1 MTTTDRRDEG
11 ADVRFSYEESLVT
24 AIDVEI
30 GVAASGDSK
39 ADALAELAD
48 ALALHEGGGEEIE
61 DEDAFLREIGLD
73 PSEVMM
79 KQTPPWS
86 E

>member
-1 MTTTDRRDEG
+1 MATTDRRDEQDG
-11 ADVRFSYEESLVT
+11 VRFTYEEDLVT
-24 AIDVEI
+24 AIDVET

-61 DEDAFLREIGLD
+61 DEESFLREIGLD
-73 PSEVMM
+73 PDEVTTE
-79 KQTPPWS
+79 QQPPWS